1 MGVRRE
7 QETIH
12 QHMAT
17 AYGFAVRVDATG
29 ILLRDYHTIQV
40 PPERRKTVYYT
51 RRDELNAETLNT
63 ILSSR
68 EYRCDA
74 LYTVALWAR
83 EPSVPFDLDVLVT
96 GLQRPRFTLYLG
108 RKSCPLALPVQ
119 ALLITASNLEQAF
132 LQARFM
138 DDAHLRRE
146 ETDVLDRSERA
157 LLYWE
162 ADADAGSWK
171 PLQTIVR
178 RDQLLSRRRWQ
189 FSDRREQQAIVDNR
203 REE

>member
-1 MGVRRE
+1 
-7 QETIH
+7 
-12 QHMAT
+12 MAT
-17 AYGFAVRVDATG
+17 AYGFAVRVDAAG
-29 ILLRDYHTIQV
+29 ILLRDYHTVQV

-63 ILSSR
+63 ILTGR

-83 EPSVPFDLDVLVT
+83 EPSVPFALEALMA
-96 GLQRPRFTLYLG
+96 GLQRPRFVLYLG

-119 ALLITASNLEQAF
+119 AVMITAHNLEQAF
-132 LQARFM
+132 LQARFR
-138 DDAHLRRE
+138 DDTHFMRE
-146 ETDVLDRSERA
+146 ETDLLNRSDRA

-162 ADADAGSWK
+162 TDADAGSWQ

-189 FSDRREQQAIVDNR
+189 FSDRREQQASVDNR